1 MEVENDFES
10 VTESEEEDAVTKVI
24 KTEDNVVIMIFK
36 AKLKEEKKEG

>member
-10 VTESEEEDAVTKVI
+10 VTESEEDAVTKVI

-36 AKLKEEKKEG
+36 AKLKEEKKEV